1 MRPDQEFERILDE
14 GLQSLHRGARPEDI
28 ATQFPA
34 EKDRLLPLL
43 ETAARV
49 RRTPDP
55 AVSPRAQLASKT
67 QLLQALAEQK
77 ETHQVEKKNILD
89 DLGNILLQGRAK
101 RLILILFMLIFAFI
115 LFSSLTA
122 ASAQSL
128 PGEWL
133 YPFKLAFQEIHILLT
148 FDAQSRR
155 ALAAAY
161 AAQRRA
167 DLEAAIQENLLPEK
181 EALATLTALPTAKA
195 PTGTPAPDGPP

>member
-1 MRPDQEFERILDE
+1 MRPDREFERILDE

-28 ATQFPA
+28 AAQFPA

-49 RRTPDP
+49 WRTPDP
-55 AVSPRAQLASKT
+55 AVSPRAQLASKA

-128 PGEWL
+128 PGKWL
-133 YPFKLAFQEIHILLT
+133 YPFKLAFQEMHILLT

-155 ALAAAY
+155 ALAAEY
-161 AAQRRA
+161 TAQRRA
-167 DLEAAIQENLLPEK
+167 DLEAAIQENLLPEI